1 MSPRAFASAG
11 LTVVLLAVAI
21 PSTMAMAFTR
31 PDDGPVG
38 LSVSTTVGDAT
49 MLVKVSPAFC
59 SVGEPLTLTISIN
72 RQGRAIPLE
81 TFAGALGGDLGDFHV
96 EPMEPPA
103 MVGDALVGR
112 YRLTTFAS
120 GTVTI
125 PPIVV
130 ELRDANGLPQRLG
143 TTELSVE
150 VTSVLGENDDPA
162 TFRDIKGELDLLPK
176 PSRWPLV
183 TAISA
188 GVIGLGLL
196 GTWAL
201 LTIRRRRT
209 PPLAADLLALS
220 ELDALEREG
229 LPKAHRVQEFHVRLT
244 DVVRGY
250 IERRFAIRAPEL
262 TTQEFLREAKGSHAI
277 EERHQAM
284 LASLLTSADM
294 VKFAGVRPDGRVCEE
309 SMTTARR
316 FVVESAAVPQQAPSS
331 AAPSTASAEAAR

>member
-1 MSPRAFASAG
+1 MRKRAVAIG
-11 LTVVLLAVAI
+11 LAVALFA
-21 PSTMAMAFTR
+21 SVAFGLPR
-31 PDDGPVG
+31 ADDGPAA
-38 LSVSTTVGDAT
+38 LTASTTVGDAT
-49 MLVKVSPAFC
+49 MLVKVSPASC
-59 SVGEPLTLTISIN
+59 SVGEPLTLTISID
-72 RQGRAIPLE
+72 RPGRAIPLE
-81 TFAGALGGDLGDFHV
+81 TLAGALGGDSGGELGDFHV
-96 EPMEPPA
+96 EAMEPPT
-103 MVGDALVGR
+103 MVGTALIGR
-112 YRLTTFAS
+112 FRLTTFAS
-120 GTVTI
+120 GKVTI

-130 ELRDANGLPQRLG
+130 ELRDPNGLPQRLA

-150 VTSVLGENDDPA
+150 VASVLGENDDPA
-162 TFRDIKGELDLLPK
+162 AFRDIKGELDLLPK
-176 PSRWPLV
+176 PSRWPIA

-244 DVVRGY
+244 DVVRAY

-316 FVVESAAVPQQAPSS
+316 FVVESAA
-331 AAPSTASAEAAR
+331 AAPTTASAEGGR